1 MFRTLFI
8 TLVVASPIAGV
19 CSESSRSV
27 AAVQKV
33 IQMLQ
38 DMEAKSK
45 QEKNDEQVAMAK
57 FETWCK
63 MEIPQTK
70 KSIAKAAEMI
80 ELLNAEIAK
89 LTVEAKVLGE
99 EIAKLQANVASFESE
114 KAAATAQREKD
125 NKNYIEES
133 TDYGESVDALDRAIM
148 VLTKNAGDKPAASA
162 VLLQLATSD
171 HLPAQAKSMVAAFLG
186 VMGKDFMSDMGPD
199 YEAPEANAYESQ
211 SSGIIGMLKKLK
223 DEFRTKLADCQKE
236 EMNSKHAYEMV
247 VQDLVDAIENSNQSI
262 EEKKITKARKQEK
275 ASQDKKELGATI
287 RMKAEDEK
295 TLSDMEVECQ
305 EKHLSFEE
313 KQQLRTDEI
322 TAIGKAVEILKS
334 PESSGNADKY
344 LDLAQTS
351 KSTALTQLRGQESAG
366 GVRGHV
372 RDFLASEGQR
382 LHSKSLSLLAQK
394 VAANPFA
401 KVTKMIDDMITRLLN
416 EANEDAQHEGFCDKE
431 IGKSKVT
438 RNKLSEDID
447 GLNAAVEDGK
457 ATIMMLAEEIKTL
470 SQELADLDASV
481 AEATKLRSEEKAT
494 NKVTV
499 SDTQAAQGA
508 VAAAT
513 AVLKTFY
520 EKAAMATGLL
530 QVDVARPKMGTDE
543 WKALANPNFEPT
555 GAGYGQ
561 GSEDKVDKGHKAG
574 MQTFGKKYSGNQD
587 AAGGVMAML
596 EVILSD
602 FANLEADTKASEASA
617 QTAFE
622 TFMVESKKTKAV
634 KSKKVEMDNSDKAA
648 AELKLQ
654 EDTKDLKGTQDEL
667 LAADRYYEKLVPQC
681 IDQGQTFEERTA
693 SREAEIASLKQA
705 FKLLG

>member
-8 TLVVASPIAGV
+8 TLLVASPIAGV

-275 ASQDKKELGATI
+275 AAQDKKELGATI